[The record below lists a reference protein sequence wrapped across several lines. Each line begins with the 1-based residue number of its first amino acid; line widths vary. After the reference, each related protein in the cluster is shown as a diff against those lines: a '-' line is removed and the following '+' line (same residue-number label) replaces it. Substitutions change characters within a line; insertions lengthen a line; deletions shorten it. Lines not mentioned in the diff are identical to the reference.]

1 MDDTAPIRDF
11 EKLLRETIGLSME
24 TVGASVIRHALK
36 RRMTACAITD
46 LHTYWA
52 FVTESPSERQELV
65 DAVIVPETWFFRDR
79 EAFGAMVRHISECR
93 AGSRPRKLLSLP
105 CSTGEEPYSIAMA
118 LLDAGFPDNSFQI
131 DAIDVS
137 SRNLVHAERAIYGK
151 NSFRGADIAFRDRY
165 FEACDGGFRP
175 HDIVRRR
182 VRFRLGNVLSAAVHP
197 GPGPE
202 AYDVAFCRNLL
213 IYFDRETQ
221 GAALTR
227 LRQMLADDGLL
238 LVGPAESGLPPL
250 LGFTSVRFPRAFAF
264 IKAEAASAKPVEPPA
279 ARKPRPAPVK
289 PLPLP
294 EAQAATPPRSP
305 RPFERKATPA
315 RSPVPSPNREATSL
329 AEIERAADAGRL
341 TEMRAA
347 AERHIAEFGPSPDA
361 FYWLGLA
368 HDAADAMDDA
378 MQNYRKALYLA
389 PDHQRALAQLRL
401 LHQRRGDH
409 SGAMALAARL
419 DRLAKRSGT

>member
-11 EKLLRETIGLSME
+11 EKLLKETIGLSME

-36 RRMTACAITD
+36 RRMTACAISD
-46 LHTYWA
+46 LHAYWA
-52 FVTESPSERQELV
+52 FLSGNPAERQELV

-79 EAFGAMVRHISECR
+79 EAFGAMVRHISANR
-93 AGSRPRKLLSLP
+93 AAGQPLRLLSLP

-118 LLDAGFPDNSFQI
+118 LLDAGLPDGSFQI

-137 SRNLVHAERAIYGK
+137 TRNLIHAERAIYGK

-165 FEACDGGFRP
+165 FEACEDGFRP
-175 HDIVRRR
+175 HDIVRRH
-182 VRFRLGNVLSAAVHP
+182 VRFRLGNVLAATMP
-197 GPGPE
+197 AGPE

-221 GAALTR
+221 RQALTR
-227 LRQMLADDGLL
+227 LRQMLADNGLL
-238 LVGPAESGLPPL
+238 LVGPAESGLPML
-250 LGFTSVRFPRAFAF
+250 HGFASVRYPHAFAF
-264 IKAEAASAKPVEPPA
+264 IKAEAAATKRAEPA
-279 ARKPRPAPVK
+279 ALRKPRPVPVK
-289 PLPLP
+289 PSPLP
-294 EAQAATPPRSP
+294 QMQTAAPRPAP
-305 RPFERKATPA
+305 RPFAQKAAPA
-315 RSPVPSPNREATSL
+315 RPSMPAPDQATVNL

-341 TEMRAA
+341 TEVQAA

-368 HDAADAMDDA
+368 HDAADAAEEA
-378 MQNYRKALYLA
+378 MRNYRKALYLA
-389 PDHQRALAQLRL
+389 PDHERALAQLRL
-401 LHQRRGDH
+401 LQQRLGDH
-409 SGAMALAARL
+409 SGAKALAERL

>member
-1 MDDTAPIRDF
+1 MDETAPIRDF
-11 EKLLRETIGLSME
+11 EKLLKETIGLSME

-36 RRMTACAITD
+36 RRMTACAIRD
-46 LHTYWA
+46 LHVYWA
-52 FVTESPSERQELV
+52 FVVESPAERQKLV

-79 EAFGAMVRHISECR
+79 EAFAAMVRHLRERRS
-93 AGSRPRKLLSLP
+93 GNRPLKLLSLP

-118 LLDAGFPDNSFQI
+118 LLDAGFPDGSFQI
-131 DAIDVS
+131 DAIDIS
-137 SRNLVHAERAIYGK
+137 TRNLAHAERAIYGK

-165 FEACDGGFRP
+165 FEACEGGFRP
-175 HDIVRRR
+175 HDLIRRQ
-182 VRFRLGNVLSAAVHP
+182 VRFRLGNVLSATAQT
-197 GPGPE
+197 GQE

-250 LGFTSVRFPRAFAF
+250 LGFASVRFPRAFAF
-264 IKAEAASAKPVEPPA
+264 VKAQAARSTSAERPTM
-279 ARKPRPAPVK
+279 RKPRPAPAK
-289 PLPLP
+289 
-294 EAQAATPPRSP
+294 AAPVPQTTPPRPAP
-305 RPFERKATPA
+305 RPFMQKAAPA
-315 RSPVPSPNREATSL
+315 QPTALPPDRAAESL
-329 AEIERAADAGRL
+329 TKIERAADAGRL
-341 TEMRAA
+341 TEVHAA

-368 HDAADAMDDA
+368 HDAADAAEDA
-378 MQNYRKALYLA
+378 MRNYRKALYLA

-401 LHQRRGDH
+401 LQQRLGDH
-409 SGAMALAARL
+409 SGAKALADRL